1 MPDLTPP
8 PHEPMDDDTR
18 ARIAA
23 RLTDATGSPATGV
36 RATRW
41 LAPVGAAAAVL
52 LIASVAGW
60 AAFSPGSESDPAAPS
75 VMTSEPPSPAET
87 EVSRSPS
94 EPPTSQNPV
103 PSGPCARYVQRE
115 LGSAE
120 PVATFEMPAGEAAIW
135 VSGEK
140 SLLCENSGGIDTAHP
155 VRPVA
160 PPAELGTEQLGFSSS
175 IYDYNRE
182 RMLVSLVAG
191 GRLPD
196 DVTDLR
202 YIFPGQDVQAAAITT
217 DDEGRRWWILGY
229 VPEEGPVADP
239 RQNRLDL
246 DPVTVQVVR
255 GEEVDEVTLE
265 WGQDDCTHVNHGC

>member
-1 MPDLTPP
+1 M
-8 PHEPMDDDTR
+8 
-18 ARIAA
+18 
-23 RLTDATGSPATGV
+23 
-36 RATRW
+36 
-41 LAPVGAAAAVL
+41 L

-60 AAFSPGSESDPAAPS
+60 AAFFAGSESDPAAPS

-120 PVATFEMPAGEAAIW
+120 PVATFEMPAGEAAIS

-155 VRPVA
+155 LRPVA

-202 YIFPGQDVQAAAITT
+202 YIFPGRTCRPRRSPPTT
-217 DDEGRRWWILGY
+217 RDGGGGSSGTCRRKVRW
-229 VPEEGPVADP
+229 PTR

-265 WGQDDCTHVNHGC
+265 WGQRRLRAREPRLLRRASGPTRVDASGSD